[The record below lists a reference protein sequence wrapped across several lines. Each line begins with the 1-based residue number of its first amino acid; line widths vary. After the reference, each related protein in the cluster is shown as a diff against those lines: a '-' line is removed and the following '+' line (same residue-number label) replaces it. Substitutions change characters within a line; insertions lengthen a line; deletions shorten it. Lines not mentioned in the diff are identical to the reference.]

1 MFRSSRSIKM
11 IKTTTF
17 GLVSTIYILDVDGV
31 DLMIA
36 CNICSSSVH
45 LVLKPAN
52 GCAHLQMAACVVE
65 RKYLAN
71 FY

>member
-1 MFRSSRSIKM
+1 M
-11 IKTTTF
+11 KTATF

-31 DLMIA
+31 DLIIA

-45 LVLKPAN
+45 LVLKPAS

-65 RKYLAN
+65 RKHLTNCY
-71 FY
+71 